1 MVTSLEDLKLR
12 PELLAACRKQGF
24 KDATPIQA
32 MVIPVVMQGKDVMV
46 EAKTGSGKTL
56 AYGLP
61 LLMMEPTQT
70 QFPEVL
76 VLSPTRELATQ
87 VATVLARTA
96 AKLDRTVVAL
106 AGGSGMDKQAAQ
118 LKVGATIVVGTM
130 GRVEEMLVRGL
141 LKLDHLRVLVLDEV
155 DELLH
160 GGFSKNLS
168 VMLKQLHGAR
178 QTLLFSATIS
188 KDVEKVA
195 HQFMNK
201 PLRLQI
207 SAKRELPTE
216 LSHRVF
222 RTTVKRRLTDMAAF
236 IRAERPYQSL
246 VFCGTRHEA
255 EEVREGLS
263 ELGLEAEFLHG
274 ELSPTK
280 RRQIMETFREGG
292 LPILVA
298 TDLVA
303 RGLDLPGV
311 DVVINHAFPDGP
323 AEYVHRAGRTGR
335 AGKPGVVISMLI
347 EQQQGR
353 FDILKQTF
361 PFEKVELHG
370 GEVLVRPLKTREER
384 DLEFRRLPRN
394 PGPKDEASAPAKPQ
408 PSRSHRSAPRGK
420 KRQR

>member
-32 MVIPVVMQGKDVMV
+32 LVIPVILDRKDVMV

-61 LLMMEPTQT
+61 LLQMEPLQT
-70 QFPEVL
+70 RFPEVL

-87 VATVLARTA
+87 VATVLSRTA
-96 AKLDRTVVAL
+96 GTLDRRVVAL
-106 AGGSGMDKQAAQ
+106 AGGAGMDKQAAL
-118 LKVGATIVVGTM
+118 LKTGANIVVGTM

-141 LKLDHLRVLVLDEV
+141 LKLDQLRVLVLDEV

-168 VMLKQLHGAR
+168 ILFKQLHGTR

-195 HQFMNK
+195 HQFMHK
-201 PLRLQI
+201 PVRIQVQ
-207 SAKRELPTE
+207 ARRELPSE

-222 RTTVKRRLTDMAAF
+222 RTTVKHRLADMAAF
-236 IRAERPYQSL
+236 LEAERPYQAL

-255 EEVREGLS
+255 EEVRDGLS
-263 ELGLEAEFLHG
+263 DLGLQVEFLHG
-274 ELSPTK
+274 DLSPTK
-280 RRQIMETFREGG
+280 RRQLMESFREGE
-292 LPILVA
+292 LPVLVA

-311 DVVINHAFPDGP
+311 DVVINHAFPKGP
-323 AEYVHRAGRTGR
+323 PEYVHRAGRTGR
-335 AGKPGVVISMLI
+335 AGKPGVVVTMLI

-353 FDILKQTF
+353 FDILRQTF
-361 PFEKVELHG
+361 PFEKIEIHG
-370 GEVLVRPLKTREER
+370 GQVLVRPLKSREER
-384 DLEFRRLPRN
+384 DLEFRRLPRK
-394 PGPKDEASAPAKPQ
+394 PGPRDEPSDTEPVRSPRPQ
-408 PSRSHRSAPRGK
+408 PRGK
-420 KRQR
+420 KRRR